1 MPDHPSGE
9 GLNWIGWG
17 DFFLVPK
24 LIEQSPYPMA
34 EVRHTVA
41 DTVMHMNLLRNGYGM
56 SPMLAFC
63 ADVYPELEQV
73 PGTEL
78 FLDRSIWL
86 LLHSDLRSTSRV
98 RRFVDFVAGAL
109 KEIRPLLQGDTLIRR
124 ETSEVQ
130 GIATGWLSVFVIV
143 VVFVRH
149 WIIAVTAKRVAAA
162 DAFYG

>member
-1 MPDHPSGE
+1 VKDDVVGRRLFPLAIGIFASREYLDKNLPNAGPSGE

-17 DFFLVPK
+17 DFFPVPK

-34 EVRHTVA
+34 EVRHAVS

-63 ADVYPELEQV
+63 TDVYPELEQV

-98 RRFVDFVAGAL
+98 RRFVDFVADAL
-109 KEIRPLLQGDTLIRR
+109 KEIRPLLQGENVDPSRNI
-124 ETSEVQ
+124 
-130 GIATGWLSVFVIV
+130 
-143 VVFVRH
+143 
-149 WIIAVTAKRVAAA
+149 
-162 DAFYG
+162 